1 MNEFLLFHASPWC
14 QLLSP
19 ANMEYDFLPWDST
32 RDVMYS
38 VFWSSYEYE
47 PGKQKINSTWPRLGI
62 EPATFVCLE
71 RVEFFLFL
79 NEYNSIN
86 TDWVFAGSIPKQK
99 INSTWPR
106 ARLILVRRSKHIY
119 IASRVESQ
127 GKK

>member
-1 MNEFLLFHASPWC
+1 MNEFLLFHASMVPAIN
-14 QLLSP
+14 P

-32 RDVMYS
+32 RHVMYS

-47 PGKQKINSTWPRLGI
+47 PGKQKINSTWPLLGI

-71 RVEFFLFL
+71 RVR

-86 TDWVFAGSIPKQK
+86 TKVAGSIPKQK

-106 ARLILVRRSKHIY
+106 AQLILERRSKHIY